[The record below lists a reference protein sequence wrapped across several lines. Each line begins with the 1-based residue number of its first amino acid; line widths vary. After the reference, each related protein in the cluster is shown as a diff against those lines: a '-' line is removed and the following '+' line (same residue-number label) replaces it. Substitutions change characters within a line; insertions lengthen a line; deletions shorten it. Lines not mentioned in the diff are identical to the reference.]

1 MNAADLRHRISIRRR
16 STAEDTLGQEVRSW
30 VEIASVRA
38 KVENLKGNELLI
50 ANAERA
56 ENIYRVTIRY
66 IPNIVEKMQII
77 YDSMPLDITNV
88 SDVTG
93 RKRELEIMCKAGLTD
108 G

>member
-16 STAEDTLGQEVRSW
+16 STAEDALGQEVRSW

-38 KVENLKGNELLI
+38 KVENLKGNEILA

-56 ENIYRVTIRY
+56 ENVYKITIRY
-66 IPNIVEKMQII
+66 RPNIVEKMQII
-77 YDSMPLDITNV
+77 YESQPLDITNV
-88 SDVTG
+88 SDIEG
-93 RKRELEIMCKAGLTD
+93 RKRELEIMCKAGLSD